1 MFAQRLSFYGVCFMK
16 RFFCLMLC
24 ACLLIPFVGCET
36 KTEGQAFYG
45 IPFESAE
52 AVMVPLDTAEL
63 TFQNE
68 YYFFTSVADFQK
80 GMETLSQTFDL
91 SAVADYEKDAFETV
105 AEQYTEKF
113 FKDKVLLFVKRYHT
127 TEAVLQLK
135 SMDAVNNVFQIHAQL
150 EEGKE
155 AASIFRAYFLA
166 FDKQYFLSE
175 DSTVQVKTES
185 VETETEAEV
194 NMNDLTVSVGMRC
207 KVLADTAAADAL
219 IAQIRAMDLQP
230 SDYNPDNHA
239 FSASD
244 VTVVGRG
251 FYAVFTDDYI
261 GVGLSVYAP
270 NSACKQVV
278 TDAYQTLAGTVH
290 TLETTTQTESET
302 E

>member
-1 MFAQRLSFYGVCFMK
+1 MK
-16 RFFCLMLC
+16 RFFCLLLC
-24 ACLLIPFVGCET
+24 ACLLVPFVGCESET
-36 KTEGQAFYG
+36 QGQAFYD

-52 AVMVPLDTAEL
+52 TVLVPLDAAEP

-68 YYFFTSVADFQK
+68 YYFFTSEEDFQK

-91 SAVADYEKDAFETV
+91 SAVAENEKNAFETV
-105 AEQYTEKF
+105 VKQYTEKF
-113 FKDKVLLFVKRYHT
+113 FKEKVLLFVKRYHT

-150 EEGKE
+150 ENGKE
-155 AASIFRAYFLA
+155 SAATFRAYFLA
-166 FDKQYFLSE
+166 FDKQYYLSQ

-194 NMNDLTVSVGMRC
+194 NANDLTISVGMRC
-207 KVLADTAAADAL
+207 KVISDTAAADAL

-230 SDYNPDNHA
+230 SDYNPDSHA

-261 GVGLSVYAP
+261 GVGLSVYEP
-270 NSACKQVV
+270 NSACKQVAAN
-278 TDAYQTLAGTVH
+278 AYQTLAGTLY
-290 TLETTTQTESET
+290 TLETTTQAESET